1 MQRAYPVVLVGALI
15 LLTACGSESDGDDTA
30 TTAGGSS
37 ATTGGG
43 ESTGGAAAA
52 GGESTGGAAAAGTG
66 GTGPVTSSVS
76 CEDYLPAQPTGD
88 VYRVSPSGDDGNDCT
103 NDNPCRTLQHAA
115 DVVSEPGSLVLVDNG
130 TYDGFHTEHGGIWF
144 RANGDNVVVN
154 TSHEWSSGPTGDN
167 INVENTDDVVVEGFV
182 VRDADRA
189 GIRIAGCSNV
199 VVMNNRS
206 GPNGVWGIF
215 TGFAP
220 GIRILNNET
229 FESVDEHGIYHSNS
243 DTPNDDFVI
252 CGNVSHHNGTNGI
265 QLNGDCYAG
274 GDGMLENGVLAA
286 NIVYQN
292 GAKGFSIIAAP
303 GVQIVNNIIYEN
315 GQEAGAG
322 GIHLTNEPGCDDSL
336 ASHNAVI
343 VNNTV
348 FEPHIAALR
357 ITDAASNAIV
367 FNNIFTGRAS
377 PVADEVGE
385 SDIDGSNIIQNGLDG
400 LNLTSDFR
408 LQAGSIAID
417 AGLESHAGID
427 APNVDIDGNR
437 RPQGSAVDVG
447 AHELPGG

>member
-1 MQRAYPVVLVGALI
+1 MQRAYSVLLVGAVG
-15 LLTACGSESDGDDTA
+15 LLSACGSDSDGDDTA
-30 TTAGGSS
+30 AAAGGSS
-37 ATTGGG
+37 ATGGSASG
-43 ESTGGAAAA
+43 GRSTGGAA
-52 GGESTGGAAAAGTG
+52 GGAGTG
-66 GTGPVTSSVS
+66 ATGPVTTSVA
-76 CEDYLPAQPTGD
+76 CEDYVPAEPTGE
-88 VYRVSPSGDDGNDCT
+88 VYRVSPSGDDAGDCT

-130 TYDGFHTEHGGIWF
+130 TYDGFHTEHSGIWF

-167 INVENTDDVVVEGFV
+167 INVENTDDVVIEGFV

-189 GIRIAGCSNV
+189 GIRIASCSNV
-199 VVMNNRS
+199 VIMNNRS

-229 FESVDEHGIYHSNS
+229 FESADEHGIYHSNS

-274 GDGMLENGVLAA
+274 GDGMLENGLLAA

-292 GAKGFSIIAAP
+292 DAKGFSVIAAP

-322 GIHLTNEPGCDDSL
+322 GIHLTNEPGCDDAL
-336 ASHNAVI
+336 ASSNAVI

-348 FEPHIAALR
+348 FEPNIAALR
-357 ITDAASNAIV
+357 ITDAASNATV
-367 FNNIFTGRAS
+367 FNNIFTGRATA
-377 PVADEVGE
+377 VADEVGE
-385 SDIDGSNIIQNGLDG
+385 SDIDGSNIIQSTLDG
-400 LNLTSDFR
+400 LNLTPDFR
-408 LQAGSIAID
+408 LQAGSIAVD
-417 AGLESHAGID
+417 AGLGSHAGVD
-427 APNVDIDGNR
+427 APDVDIDGNA
-437 RPQGSAVDVG
+437 RPQGGAVDVG
-447 AHELPGG
+447 AHELPEG